1 MVNFW
6 VGFALLVA
14 VIASLS
20 HCGSTVTGSPFSSHI
35 SFGSFSSERGSG
47 VARSESRVIGE
58 FQRIHVEGMGTLE
71 VQVNSGQSGRS
82 LEITADDN
90 LLSFITTKVSDG
102 VLEVSSSASFS
113 PNSDLRVKVS
123 VPALAGIHLEGAN
136 RLNLTIDS
144 PADFALHIEGA
155 GRVKAAGKV
164 GRLSLH
170 SEGAGSIDA
179 AELVAGAVDVHIE
192 GAGKA
197 KVNATESLK
206 AQIEGAGVITYLGE
220 PKTVEKN
227 IEGIGRI
234 SKAGA

>member
-6 VGFALLVA
+6 VGFAMLVA

-20 HCGSTVTGSPFSSHI
+20 YCGSTVPGTPFGSHV
-35 SFGSFSSERGSG
+35 SFGSGSSERGSG
-47 VARSESRVIGE
+47 VARSESRATGE
-58 FQRIHVEGMGTLE
+58 FQRIRVEGMGALDL
-71 VQVNSGQSGRS
+71 QVNSGQSERS

-90 LLSFITTKVSDG
+90 LLSFITSEIIDG
-102 VLEVSSSASFS
+102 VLVLSSSTSLS
-113 PNSDLRVKVS
+113 PKSDVRVKVS
-123 VPALAGIHLEGAN
+123 VPALAGIHIEGVN
-136 RLNLTIDS
+136 RLGLNLDT
-144 PADFALHIEGA
+144 PADFDLHIEGA

-170 SEGAGSIDA
+170 IEGAGAIDA

-206 AQIEGAGVITYLGE
+206 ASIEGAGVITYSGE
-220 PKTVEKN
+220 PKMVERK

-234 SKAGA
+234 GKAD